1 MITKLF
7 RISILSLMLVFL
19 SCNSNVEDSEIKDEI
34 TLESQLNALVENFKG
49 DAHLYAKNLTT
60 GEIIDIDADSTHNA
74 ASEAK
79 LYILL
84 TYAEQVTKGALDPT
98 TRITLQQEDNVL
110 GSGVLRF
117 EIPGNQVSLSFLAYL
132 MMSISD
138 NVATNILLREVGGPK
153 AVDTFLR
160 KIGIEDTT
168 VDGDVFK
175 GEWITTSAKSLGIAA
190 KVLAR
195 PKTFSYPKEAAN
207 LCKKIMLKHYED
219 NGMARYLPWS
229 PFTELAKIMLEEK
242 SLNQEVYEVYAGIE
256 LYGKAGF
263 TVGYRGDVAYFITP
277 KSEYVIGLKCTNVDD
292 KKPLNATNDGFQFS
306 ADIGKLFYDYWGK
319 NEIEKSEERN

>member
-1 MITKLF
+1 MNTKLF
-7 RISILSLMLVFL
+7 KISIVTLFVVLI
-19 SCNSNVEDSEIKDEI
+19 SCNSNLKDSKIEDEI
-34 TLESQLNALVENFKG
+34 TLESQLNELIKNFKG
-49 DAHLYAKNLTT
+49 EAHLYAKNLTT
-60 GEIIDIDADSTHNA
+60 GEIIDIDANSTHNA

-84 TYAEQVTKGALDPT
+84 TYAEQVSKGTLDPT
-98 TRITLQQEDNVL
+98 TRITLQQEDEVL

-117 EIPGNQVSLSFLAYL
+117 EMPGNQVSLSFLAYL

-138 NVATNILLREVGGPK
+138 NVATNLLLREVGGPK
-153 AVDTFLR
+153 AVDTFL
-160 KIGIEDTT
+160 KNIGIEDTK
-168 VDGDVFK
+168 VDGEVFK
-175 GEWITTSAKSLGIAA
+175 GKWITTSAKSLGIAA
-190 KVLAR
+190 QVLAR
-195 PKTFSYPKEAAN
+195 PETFSYPKEAAD

-242 SLNQEVYEVYAGIE
+242 SLSQEIFDVYAGIE

-263 TVGYRGDVAYFITP
+263 TIGYRGDVAYFITP
-277 KSEYVIGLKCTNVDD
+277 KSEYIIGLKCTNVDET
-292 KKPLNATNDGFQFS
+292 KPLNATNDGFQFS

-319 NEIEKSEERN
+319 KQIEKNE